1 MFWPKETKDLIII
14 NHVLGMIEK
23 KFKVIEDKFESQ
35 IIVKELGFGK
45 GEMVKEKNLKIIF
58 NTFLKE
64 NDPLVN

>member
-1 MFWPKETKDLIII
+1 
-14 NHVLGMIEK
+14 MIEK